1 MIVINQC
8 GSYAENFANQIK
20 PLSAHMSEIIVRCG
34 ICSSISLKGQVNVN
48 IEFCSEA
55 SKPLY
60 MYIAMQH
67 ANACMCL
74 TILNLYSCVL

>member
-34 ICSSISLKGQVNVN
+34 ICSSISLKGLVNVN
-48 IEFCSEA
+48 VEFCSEA

-60 MYIAMQH
+60 MYIVMQH
-67 ANACMCL
+67 TNACMCL